1 MFTAD
6 RYARV
11 KQELRDDNRYR
22 ERPDCT
28 MPYGVTFTND
38 GGRAVPAPVAF
49 DARQRLGAW
58 RLEA

>member
-1 MFTAD
+1 MNIDAAH
-6 RYARV
+6 RAYN
-11 KQELRDDNRYR
+11 RDEIYR
-22 ERPDCT
+22 ERP
-28 MPYGVTFTND
+28 PVSLPNSVTFTND